1 MKKRIIALLLSCIS
15 VCLWFSGCKDKKQT
29 DFYPYKLSDYI
40 VLGDYHN
47 VSVSLGNATVE
58 VEDVEAEIK
67 SQLAK
72 YKKTT
77 QVEKQTAIVSGDTA
91 IIDFVGYMDGKAF
104 EGGTAQNYSL
114 EIGSNSF
121 IEGFET
127 GLIGKKAG
135 DKTTLELKFPANYHQ
150 KDFANKAVKFD
161 VTVNKVTKTVYPELT
176 DELVSKISPKKT
188 VDEYRSYV
196 YDTLL
201 KAREDDVKNNNYSNL
216 VSAIVDCCEIKKY
229 PKTEVREYK
238 NALIE
243 NYKDLATQNGITLE
257 TLIMSNNL
265 TEESFDTLMEDNA
278 KQLVAKEIVF
288 LQIAEKENI
297 TLTDEEY
304 ETGVKEQMKES
315 GFTSKEEFFDVNS
328 EDKIRGLLTIEK
340 AIDYTMGHVGKK

>member
-1 MKKRIIALLLSCIS
+1 MKKRIIALLL
-15 VCLWFSGCKDKKQT
+15 VCVSALFGLCGCEDEKQT

-67 SQLAK
+67 AQLVK

-104 EGGTAQNYSL
+104 DGGTAQNYSL

-127 GLIGKKAG
+127 GLIGKKVG
-135 DKTTLELKFPANYHQ
+135 DKVTLELKFPKNYHQ
-150 KDFANKAVKFD
+150 KDFANKDVKFD
-161 VTVNKVTKTVYPELT
+161 VTVRSVTQTVYPELT
-176 DELVSKISPKKT
+176 DDLVSKISPEKT

-201 KAREDDVKNNNYSNL
+201 ETKKQEVEDNNYSNL
-216 VSAIVDCCEIKKY
+216 VTAIVDCCEIKRY
-229 PKTEVREYK
+229 PKNEVRDYK
-238 NALIE
+238 NSLIE
-243 NYKDLATQNGITLE
+243 NYKKIATNNGTTLE
-257 TLIMSNNL
+257 NLILANGL

-278 KQLVAKEIVF
+278 KKLVAKDVVF
-288 LQIAEKENI
+288 LQIAEKEGI
-297 TLTDEEY
+297 TLSDEEY
-304 ETGVKEQMKES
+304 EIGIDEQMQES
-315 GFTSKEEFFDVNS
+315 GFTSREELFEANS

-340 AIDYTMGHVGKK
+340 TIDYVMGHVGKE